1 MAPGTLT
8 INGGGGVQR
17 DCAHYLHPVR
27 TSYSSST
34 LYRPKR
40 PKARGLAQHGSPL
53 GWLEEI
59 DPAGVILYRLPLPY
73 STGCPDRSCELTEF
87 PAVII

>member
-1 MAPGTLT
+1 M
-8 INGGGGVQR
+8 GGVEGVQR

-34 LYRPKR
+34 LYRPMR
-40 PKARGLAQHGSPL
+40 PKDRGLAQHGSPL

-59 DPAGVILYRLPLPY
+59 DRAGVFVRTVPVAL
-73 STGCPDRSCELTEF
+73 TGAVLMEF
-87 PAVII
+87 QFAVL